1 MSPTICGHE
10 RGILR
15 RALYGWQ
22 IAPTTTRHI
31 IDGAGEFSDAER
43 DARRDADDPAKLAE
57 MLATRGREL
66 GLYIDVEARENGV
79 TIRIEDG
86 LPLPPLR
93 FRTMASARA
102 ILLQWLQLPG
112 GAREEAERRLR
123 GET

>member
-1 MSPTICGHE
+1 MTNLCGHE

-15 RALYGWQ
+15 RALQGWQ
-22 IAPTTTRHI
+22 LAPATTQYI
-31 IDGAGEFSDAER
+31 IDGGGEFSAAER
-43 DARRDADDPAKLAE
+43 DARRDADNPAKLAE
-57 MLATRGREL
+57 MLEAEGKRL
-66 GLYIDVEARENGV
+66 GLALTVDARDNGV
-79 TIRIEDG
+79 TICVKDG

-93 FRTMASARA
+93 LRPTASARA